1 MCLPFPITPMKSE
14 TNDPT
19 FPLGALVSLES
30 LARDPYPI
38 LAELRATEPISWVP
52 NPGMWFVTRYDDCI
66 AILKDTETFTTH
78 SPNSTILGTFGP
90 QMLSLDGPGHR
101 RHRGPCNAVFWPK
114 TVRETL
120 AARIR
125 DRVARLIDAFASH
138 GEVELREEFA
148 SRLAVE
154 VVALAIGIP
163 PEDAG
168 MIRGWYERFADALAN
183 FSGDADVRQ
192 RGLDTAELFR
202 DYLRPHL
209 RRVTAAPD
217 QSLLG
222 VLANATA
229 DRLADEEIFSNA
241 MIVLFGGIE
250 TTESMMLNAMWAFL
264 THRTPYEAIAWNPE
278 LLRNAI
284 EESLRWDP
292 AVQTCTRH
300 ATCDAIVRGV
310 TIRHGETVQC
320 MLGGANRD
328 PEQFPEPDTFD
339 IHRANAA
346 DHLTFGHGRHLCIGK
361 HLALLE
367 AGIGL
372 GELVRR
378 LPGLELNQEQST
390 PPHGHEFRKPTRLH
404 LMWSH

>member
-1 MCLPFPITPMKSE
+1 MESE
-14 TNDPT
+14 NDEPT

-38 LAELRATEPISWVP
+38 LAALRAEEPVSWVP
-52 NPGMWFVTRYDDCI
+52 NPGMWFVTRYDDCV
-66 AILKDTETFTTH
+66 AILKDTGIFTTH
-78 SPNSTILGTFGP
+78 SPNSTILGAFGP
-90 QMLSLDGPGHR
+90 QMLSLDGPEHR

-125 DRVARLIDAFASH
+125 ERVARLVDDFSSR
-138 GEVELREEFA
+138 GEVELREAFA

-154 VVALAIGIP
+154 VVALALGIP

-168 MIRGWYERFADALAN
+168 TIRGWYERFAEALAN
-183 FSGDADVRQ
+183 FSGDPGVRQ
-192 RGLDTAELFR
+192 RGLDTADLFR
-202 DYLRPHL
+202 DYLRPHVQ
-209 RRVTAAPD
+209 RVTAAPD

-222 VLANATA
+222 VLANAPA

-264 THRTPYEAIAWNPE
+264 IHRTPYEAIAASPS
-278 LLRNAI
+278 LLRNAL
-284 EESLRWDP
+284 EESLRWDA

-300 ATCDAIVRGV
+300 ATRDTVVRGV
-310 TIRHGETVQC
+310 TILEGETVQC

-328 PEQFPEPDTFD
+328 PERFPDPDVFD
-339 IHRANAA
+339 IHRANAS

-367 AGIGL
+367 AEIGL
-372 GELVRR
+372 GELIRR
-378 LPGLELNQEQST
+378 LPNLQLDLEHST
-390 PPHGHEFRKPTRLH
+390 PPHGHEFRKPQRITLR
-404 LMWSH
+404 WGQ